1 MSSYI
6 GIVFCDNNACLENN
20 FNEICNEPILFI
32 LVINKGGKIDI
43 KIWELQKLSK
53 RQYINYC
60 RKNKRTTLY
69 QWKGW
74 FYFRR
79 IDSIL
84 RHYRHIQ
91 TTGITIWH
99 RY

>member
-43 KIWELQKLSK
+43 KYTNWKIDGLSE
-53 RQYINYC
+53 
-60 RKNKRTTLY
+60 
-69 QWKGW
+69 
-74 FYFRR
+74 R
-79 IDSIL
+79 II
-84 RHYRHIQ
+84 
-91 TTGITIWH
+91 
-99 RY
+99 